1 MIRTVCG
8 PPAAGKTTYVAEHA
22 APEDLVVDLDQLREQ
37 YGDPELA
44 RSVRSLM
51 ESGAAQYE
59 RGDVWIIRTLA
70 DPQARVDHA
79 KRVGAEEVIVLATPE
94 ELATQRARGRG
105 QGEDMDEPISRWW
118 ANYAP
123 ADGDIT
129 ITPDEGTDSPD
140 KETNMPQNTG
150 PEQTAPKDADPQ
162 GAPQNQGSAQEQGT
176 NGPEQP
182 ESGGESGFPAQTPLA
197 EMTVEQREAYWKHQA
212 RKHETTAKAR
222 SDYDELAA
230 KAAQWDEAQRAQQSP
245 DERAVT
251 DAVEAAKAE
260 ARAQVLAEVA
270 DERVRAAF
278 TGNPAARAIDPQAL
292 DKFLGRVNLAS
303 FVGND
308 GAVDT
313 DAVADSLSLLTPADT
328 ASKRSPRPTHQGYQR
343 HEGASST
350 AAGAAMFQARQG
362 APTTS

>member
-8 PPAAGKTTYVAEHA
+8 PPAAGKTTYVAAHA
-22 APEDLVVDLDQLREQ
+22 APDDLVIDLDQIREQ

-51 ESGAAQYE
+51 ETGAAQYE

-118 ANYAP
+118 ANYSP

-129 ITPDEGTDSPD
+129 ITPEQGTDSPD
-140 KETNMPQNTG
+140 KDTDMPQSHNA
-150 PEQTAPKDADPQ
+150 APKGADPQ
-162 GAPQNQGSAQEQGT
+162 DAPQNQGSAQEQGT
-176 NGPEQP
+176 NGPDQSEA
-182 ESGGESGFPAQTPLA
+182 GGEPGFPAQTPLA

-251 DAVEAAKAE
+251 EAVEAAKAE

-278 TGNPAARAIDPQAL
+278 TGNPAARSIDPSAL
-292 DKFLGRVNLAS
+292 DKFLGRVNLSS
-303 FVGND
+303 FVGDD

-313 DAVADSLSLLTPADT
+313 DAVSDSLSLLTPADT
-328 ASKRSPRPTHQGYQR
+328 ANQRANRSTHQGYQR
-343 HEGASST
+343 HTGASST

>member
-8 PPAAGKTTYVAEHA
+8 PPAAGKTTYVAQHA
-22 APEDLVVDLDQLREQ
+22 APDDLIVDLDQLREQ

-51 ESGAAQYE
+51 EAGAAQYE

-70 DPQARVDHA
+70 DPEARAEHA

-123 ADGDIT
+123 AEGDIT
-129 ITPDEGTDSPD
+129 ITPEQGTDSPD
-140 KETNMPQNTG
+140 KDSDMPQ
-150 PEQTAPKDADPQ
+150 PQDHLPKDSDPQ
-162 GAPQNQGSAQEQGT
+162 DAPQNQGNAQGGQT
-176 NGPEQP
+176 DD
-182 ESGGESGFPAQTPLA
+182 SGQTEAEGEPGFPAQTPLA
-197 EMTVEQREAYWKHQA
+197 EMSVEQREAYWKHQS
-212 RKHETTAKAR
+212 RKHEATAKAR
-222 SDYDELAA
+222 SDYEELAA
-230 KAAQWDEAQRAQQSP
+230 KAAQWDEAQRAQQTP
-245 DERAVT
+245 DERAVA

-270 DERVRAAF
+270 DERVRSAF
-278 TGNPAARAIDPQAL
+278 TGNPAARSIDPQAL
-292 DKFLGRVNLAS
+292 DKFLGRVNLSS
-303 FVGND
+303 FVGDD

-328 ASKRSPRPTHQGYQR
+328 ATKRPPRPTHQGYQR

-350 AAGAAMFQARQG
+350 AAGRAMFEARQG
-362 APTTS
+362 APTS

>member
-8 PPAAGKTTYVAEHA
+8 PPAAGKTTYVAAHA
-22 APEDLVVDLDQLREQ
+22 APDDLVIDLDQLREQ

-51 ESGAAQYE
+51 ETGAAQYE

-70 DPQARVDHA
+70 DPEARVDHA

-118 ANYAP
+118 ATYAP

-129 ITPDEGTDSPD
+129 ITPEQGTDSPD
-140 KETNMPQNTG
+140 KDTNMPQTLNA
-150 PEQTAPKDADPQ
+150 APKDADPQ
-162 GAPQNQGSAQEQGT
+162 DAPQNQGSTQEQGT
-176 NGPEQP
+176 NEPDQSEA
-182 ESGGESGFPAQTPLA
+182 GGESGFPAQTPLA

-278 TGNPAARAIDPQAL
+278 TGNPAARSIDPQAL
-292 DKFLGRVNLAS
+292 DKFLGRVNLTS

-328 ASKRSPRPTHQGYQR
+328 ANQRTNRSTHQGYQR
-343 HEGASST
+343 HTGASST

>member
-8 PPAAGKTTYVAEHA
+8 PPAAGKTTYVAAHA
-22 APEDLVVDLDQLREQ
+22 ADDDLVIDLDQLREQ

-51 ESGAAQYE
+51 ETGAAQYE

-70 DPQARVDHA
+70 DPEARVDHA

-118 ANYAP
+118 ATYAP

-129 ITPDEGTDSPD
+129 ITPEQGTDSPD
-140 KETNMPQNTG
+140 KDTNMPQSLNA
-150 PEQTAPKDADPQ
+150 APKDADPQ
-162 GAPQNQGSAQEQGT
+162 DAPQNQGSAQEQGT
-176 NGPEQP
+176 NEPDQSEA
-182 ESGGESGFPAQTPLA
+182 GGDSGFPAQTPLA

-212 RKHETTAKAR
+212 RKHESTAKAR

-251 DAVEAAKAE
+251 EAVEAAKAE

-278 TGNPAARAIDPQAL
+278 TGNPAARSIDPSAL
-292 DKFLGRVNLAS
+292 DKFLGRVNLSS
-303 FVGND
+303 FVGDD

-313 DAVADSLSLLTPADT
+313 NAVADSLSLLTPADT
-328 ASKRSPRPTHQGYQR
+328 AKQGPNRPTHQGYQR
-343 HEGASST
+343 HKGASST

>member
-22 APEDLVVDLDQLREQ
+22 APEDLVIDLDQLREQ
-37 YGDPELA
+37 YGDPDLA

-51 ESGAAQYE
+51 EAGARQYE

-70 DPQARVDHA
+70 EPDARAEHA
-79 KRVGAEEVIVLATPE
+79 QRVGADEVLVLATPE

-118 ANYAP
+118 ANYSP

-129 ITPDEGTDSPD
+129 ITPEQGTDSPD
-140 KETNMPQNTG
+140 KDTEMPQ
-150 PEQTAPKDADPQ
+150 PQDHLPKDADPQ
-162 GAPQNQGSAQEQGT
+162 DAPQNQDAQ
-176 NGPEQP
+176 GPD
-182 ESGGESGFPAQTPLA
+182 SGDGQQESGFPAQTPLA

-212 RKHETTAKAR
+212 RKHESTAKAR
-222 SDYDELAA
+222 ADYDDLAA
-230 KAAQWDEAQRAQQSP
+230 KAAQWDAAQREQQSP
-245 DERAVT
+245 DERAVAG
-251 DAVEAAKAE
+251 AVEAAKAE

-270 DERVRAAF
+270 DERVRSAF

-292 DKFLGRVNLAS
+292 EKFLGRVNLSS
-303 FVGND
+303 FVGDD

-328 ASKRSPRPTHQGYQR
+328 ASKRPPRLTHQGYQR
-343 HEGASST
+343 HAGASST

-362 APTTS
+362 APTS